1 MAYVQYIWLIYKYN
15 YTKQV
20 YSNDLLNVS
29 L

>member
-15 YTKQV
+15 YTEQV